1 MKKLYLVR
9 RWGLMLRCW
18 NVSACEIWKIVSCS
32 KYGGLM
38 LRCWNVK
45 YEETRESEKSE
56 EMTKHT
62 EGSWR
67 YLANILPYFASELGE
82 RDPTMTGTMVKL
94 PRAGCITCTDLGSVG
109 SQDWSENLSNVGQ
122 LHLYT
127 VLVLV
132 SLNAHHLKLPCKKG
146 KLLVGP
152 WVPGHLPPPVSR
164 SSWLICLLMV
174 RSPRGVW

>member
-1 MKKLYLVR
+1 
-9 RWGLMLRCW
+9 
-18 NVSACEIWKIVSCS
+18 
-32 KYGGLM
+32 
-38 LRCWNVK
+38 
-45 YEETRESEKSE
+45 
-56 EMTKHT
+56 
-62 EGSWR
+62 
-67 YLANILPYFASELGE
+67 
-82 RDPTMTGTMVKL
+82 MTGTMVKL

-152 WVPGHLPPPVSR
+152 WPSPPTSLKELLVDLPVDGEVPER
-164 SSWLICLLMV
+164 CLVGGALCE
-174 RSPRGVW
+174 GTG